1 MKNPLNI
8 RDIDFEN
15 INYFQMRNGKGIIL
29 RYTYN
34 NNHEKF
40 FFQTPE
46 LVIKKI
52 DTNNELSE
60 IYIYLDNSS
69 ENLNLFKNFLVNLDK
84 SVVKTARSNKDW
96 FSTNNI
102 KFKGLIRY
110 DSFNLPYLKLKIKNS
125 YINNINITSNR
136 QTEKCIFSDLKND
149 MKVKM
154 ILDVNGLWI
163 NEKSFGIYLKPYLI
177 DIRQSYNLILN
188 YSSEDELLD
197 TDILEKNQN
206 NTLLNLEENN
216 LEVKKKEILDYFSQ
230 SSENKISSLN
240 ETSTSNSNSSD
251 KLTPNEN
258 ELENEISMIN

>member
-8 RDIDFEN
+8 KDIVFEN
-15 INYFQMRNGKGIIL
+15 IKYVPMRNGKGVIL
-29 RYTYN
+29 RYMYN
-34 NNHEKF
+34 NDDEKF

-60 IYIYLDNSS
+60 IYIYLDDSS

-84 SVVKTARSNKDW
+84 SVVKKARLNKDW
-96 FSTNNI
+96 FRTNNI

-110 DSFNLPYLKLKIKNS
+110 DNFNLPYLKLKIKNS
-125 YINNINITSNR
+125 YLDNVNITSNK
-136 QTEKCIFSDLKND
+136 QSEKCIFSDLKND

-177 DIRQSYNLILN
+177 DIRQSYDLILN
-188 YSSEDELLD
+188 CSSEDELLD
-197 TDILEKNQN
+197 TDILEKNPN
-206 NTLLNLEENN
+206 NILLNLEEND
-216 LEVKKKEILDYFSQ
+216 LEIKKEILGYLSE
-230 SSENKISSLN
+230 SSENKVSSLN
-240 ETSTSNSNSSD
+240 ETSTINSNSSD
-251 KLTPNEN
+251 KLTPK
-258 ELENEISMIN
+258 ELQNEIKYD